1 MVRFGR
7 FNPWTYTGLPWH
19 KKGMDGTPSPGSHCI
34 EIKFF
39 KIILHV
45 HPTDSP
51 RLDILCSSW
60 RHLTSHNVSRSAS
73 WIRNPEFHYFL
84 RRKTTMV
91 LSPLSS
97 VRSGIDF
104 LHVSKTQYFSS
115 FLCEISISWL
125 TIHSMFRI
133 KASSIS
139 QASNKSARALSWQR
153 WKLKLICFPFIYLFS
168 IPYARNVKSNLDW
181 TKERCRFP
189 PLPAFLYPEING
201 VSRKWKTRSLCL
213 DQKTERPWQRP
224 GRPFERVY
232 EMDTIPEI
240 ISILIWKIGQFLC
253 LFACLFFRWHV
264 FCNYLRIHVTQTG
277 STVPG
282 RFVCRKTSF

>member
-60 RHLTSHNVSRSAS
+60 RHLTSHNVIRSAS
-73 WIRNPEFHYFL
+73 WIRHPEFHYFL

-91 LSPLSS
+91 LSPLFFSS
-97 VRSGIDF
+97 ARSGVDF
-104 LHVSKTQYFSS
+104 MHVSKTQYFSS
-115 FLCEISISWL
+115 FPCEISISWL

-133 KASSIS
+133 KPSSVP

-181 TKERCRFP
+181 TKERCLFP

-201 VSRKWKTRSLCL
+201 VSRKWKSSELMS
-213 DQKTERPWQRP
+213 RP
-224 GRPFERVY
+224 
-232 EMDTIPEI
+232 
-240 ISILIWKIGQFLC
+240 K
-253 LFACLFFRWHV
+253 
-264 FCNYLRIHVTQTG
+264 N
-277 STVPG
+277 
-282 RFVCRKTSF
+282 